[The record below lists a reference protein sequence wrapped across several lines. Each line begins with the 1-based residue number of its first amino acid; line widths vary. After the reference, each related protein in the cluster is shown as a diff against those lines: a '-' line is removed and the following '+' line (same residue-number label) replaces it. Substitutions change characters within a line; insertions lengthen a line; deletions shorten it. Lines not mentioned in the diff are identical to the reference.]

1 MKRINKYIQFEV
13 ETRMGLLFLSEGTT
27 ISASQIPLRN
37 AAPDYQEMSEEDVA
51 MLGRLLGG
59 L

>member
-13 ETRMGLLFLSEGTT
+13 ETRMGLPFLSQGATNST
-27 ISASQIPLRN
+27 SQPPLRN
-37 AAPDYQEMSEEDVA
+37 AAQDYQEMSEEDVA